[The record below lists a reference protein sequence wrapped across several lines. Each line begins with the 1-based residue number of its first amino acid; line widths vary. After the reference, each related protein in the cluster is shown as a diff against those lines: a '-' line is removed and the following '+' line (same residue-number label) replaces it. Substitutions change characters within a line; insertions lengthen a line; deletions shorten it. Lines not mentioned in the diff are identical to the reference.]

1 MKKVLCLLLCLL
13 MLCSSLSL
21 FGCASKAPKL
31 EEIYDRVV
39 ELVESSYELNVVLYG
54 AGLPYYDR
62 ELPVYQALY
71 QDYSTVSYTKD
82 YNIVSSSAKFH
93 SVEEI
98 KWAAEQVYSPQLLQ
112 EAVYP
117 NVFEGIYLPGVGSAG
132 KLTNARYLDG
142 NEDFYI
148 YRETDGGEQTAV
160 TPLIYDYA
168 TMKIIQPSN
177 AERVYL
183 TMNAWEEDAPDRQ
196 SSVRLTL
203 VQVEGVWFLDKL
215 TV

>member
-1 MKKVLCLLLCLL
+1 MKKGLCILLCTSLI
-13 MLCSSLSL
+13 CGVLSL
-21 FGCASKAPKL
+21 FGCSSRAPKL
-31 EEIYDRVV
+31 EEIYDRFV
-39 ELVESSYELNVVLYG
+39 ELVEASYELNAVLYG
-54 AGLPYYDR
+54 AGLPYCDR
-62 ELPVYQALY
+62 ELPVYQSLY

-82 YNIVSSSAKFH
+82 YNIVSSSAKFQ
-93 SVEEI
+93 STEEI

-117 NVFEGIYLPGVGSAG
+117 NVFEGLYLSGVGSGG
-132 KLTNARYLDG
+132 KLAKARYLDG

-148 YRETDGGEQTAV
+148 ARETDGESTSV

-168 TMKIIQPSN
+168 SAKIIQPSN

-183 TMNAWEEDAPDRQ
+183 TVNAWEEDAPD
-196 SSVRLTL
+196 SPMSVRLSL
-203 VQVEGVWFLDKL
+203 VSVDGAWYLDKL

>member
-1 MKKVLCLLLCLL
+1 MLCVSLLCGA
-13 MLCSSLSL
+13 LSL
-21 FGCASKAPKL
+21 FGCSSRAPKL
-31 EEIYDRVV
+31 EEIYDRLV
-39 ELVESSYELNVVLYG
+39 ELVEESYELNVVLYG
-54 AGLPYYDR
+54 AGLPYYNR
-62 ELPVYQALY
+62 ELTVYRSLY

-82 YNIVSSSAKFH
+82 YNIVSSLAKFR
-93 SVEEI
+93 STEEI

-117 NVFEGIYLPGVGSAG
+117 NVFEGLYLSGMGTGG
-132 KLTNARYLDG
+132 KLTRARYLDG

-148 YRETDGGEQTAV
+148 ACETDSGEKKTV

-168 TMKIIQPSN
+168 SAKIIQPSN

-183 TMNAWEEDAPDRQ
+183 TLNAWEEDAPD
-196 SSVRLTL
+196 SPMSVRLSL
-203 VQVEGVWFLDKL
+203 VLVDGVWYLDKL